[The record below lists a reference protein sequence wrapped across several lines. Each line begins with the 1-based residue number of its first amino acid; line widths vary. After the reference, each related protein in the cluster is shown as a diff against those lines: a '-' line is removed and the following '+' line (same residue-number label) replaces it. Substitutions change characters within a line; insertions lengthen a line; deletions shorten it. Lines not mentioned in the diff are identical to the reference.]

1 MKHIKNKNKKNTH
14 IKIKKINIFFISHLT
29 VPTPTLGHFR
39 KTRLDSMLVH
49 GPQRWEKRGAVT
61 LTHPPPPPLEKYIF
75 FCKDVI
81 VKFFS

>member
-61 LTHPPPPPLEKYIF
+61 KKGNERYMSRSSFLKY
-75 FCKDVI
+75 KE
-81 VKFFS
+81 

>member
-1 MKHIKNKNKKNTH
+1 MKHIKNKNKKNKD

-49 GPQRWEKRGAVT
+49 GPQRWKTRENFF
-61 LTHPPPPPLEKYIF
+61 F